1 MVVGVVFRGNKEL
14 DGVLVG
20 EGARG
25 LSDIMTDLLI
35 DSKHYGQVRLIL
47 LDEAMLPE
55 KVDCESLWMRTGKPV
70 LVICRNNEFN
80 PRFMFKYHEVTISAT
95 GIDEESARRVLRVVY
110 GESEPESLRIA
121 SIILESMSTLH
132 NV

>member
-1 MVVGVVFRGNKEL
+1 LVVEVVFRGNKEL

-20 EGARG
+20 EGAWE
-25 LSDIMTDLLI
+25 LSDIMADLLI
-35 DSKHYGQVRLIL
+35 NSKHYGQVRLIL
-47 LDEAMLPE
+47 FDEAMLPE
-55 KVDCESLWMRTGKPV
+55 KVDYESLWKRTGKPV
-70 LVICRNNEFN
+70 LVICRNSEFN
-80 PRFMFKYHEVTISAT
+80 PRFMFKYHEITISAT

-110 GESEPESLRIA
+110 GESESESLRIA